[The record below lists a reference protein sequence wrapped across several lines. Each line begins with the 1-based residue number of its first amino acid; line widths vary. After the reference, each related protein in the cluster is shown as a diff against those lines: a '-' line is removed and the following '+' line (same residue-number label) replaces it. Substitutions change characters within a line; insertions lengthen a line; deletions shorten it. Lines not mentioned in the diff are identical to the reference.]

1 MRVVCKPNVVNNIVL
16 LQSPG
21 MGCLKQGVLCASCV
35 TYPCSLT
42 QVNYCSQP
50 ECNSKK
56 AKSQLERQGEQ
67 GE

>member
-1 MRVVCKPNVVNNIVL
+1 MQTKRG
-16 LQSPG
+16 QQHRAFADG
-21 MGCLKQGVLCASCV
+21 MGCLKQGVLGAIMRDL
-35 TYPCSLT
+35 PL
-42 QVNYCSQP
+42 NYCSQP